1 MKKNFLLLSILIVYS
16 LASFA
21 QGSALTRKLVNGKF
35 GWGYPSLTKKD
46 GMGYPLVETL
56 AIPAIYDNTSPVTFA
71 DEYENLVAVELNGKW
86 GFIDATGATKLP
98 FKYDEAAFFYEG
110 LAPVKLNG
118 KCGFID
124 KTGKIVLPLKY
135 DDATSFKDGLAYVEL
150 GGKVGFINK
159 KGEVVVPI
167 KYDISSEATYR
178 KCSHCGGV
186 IYNFENGKCPV
197 VLNGKCGSV
206 DMKGNFTACADLPEV
221 IKDSITYSGRLNTN
235 KDLWNGNAGVHILCS
250 CEPKTDVM
258 SVTVNGKTDYANLY
272 ADNKIMNVAIDPKWK
287 PGQVVNIKI
296 VYKKGSTF
304 KFSGKQGVDFTN
316 GEILV
321 AETPDPRAANALDS
335 TIFSGTINAR
345 MMAIIQSS
353 DGAQDIKKV
362 TVNDMDITAKLIHG
376 QRQII
381 NFGVYKFK
389 KGQDVTIK
397 VVHLKGTTV
406 KMLDPKGLD

>member
-1 MKKNFLLLSILIVYS
+1 MKKKFFILIVVMLYS
-16 LASFA
+16 AMSFA
-21 QGSALTRKLVNGKF
+21 QDYGLTRVKVNGWYGF
-35 GWGYPSLTKKD
+35 GYSSTTKKD

-56 AIPAIYDNTSPVTFA
+56 AIPAIYGNTTNLHFVS
-71 DEYENLVAVELNGKW
+71 ECENLVGVEHNGKW
-86 GFIDATGATKLP
+86 GYIDATGATKIP
-98 FKYDEAAFFYEG
+98 FIYDDAHEFREG
-110 LAPVKLNG
+110 LAPVAVNFKYGCIDKNG
-118 KCGFID
+118 KM
-124 KTGKIVLPLKY
+124 VLPLKY
-135 DDATSFKDGLAYVEL
+135 DEISGFSDGISYVEL

-159 KGEVVVPI
+159 KGDVIVPI
-167 KYDISSEATYR
+167 KYDKGSDELYR
-178 KCSHCGGV
+178 KCQHCGSYYSFKDGKAVV
-186 IYNFENGKCPV
+186 I
-197 VLNGKCGSV
+197 LNGKCGVV
-206 DMKGNFTACADLPEV
+206 DMKGNFIPCADLPE
-221 IKDSITYSGRLNTN
+221 IPKDSVTFSGRLNTN

-272 ADNKIMNVAIDPKWK
+272 ADNKIMNVSIDPKWK

-321 AETPDPRAANALDS
+321 AETPDTKSAVALDS

-345 MMAIIQSS
+345 MMAMIQSS

-362 TVNDMDITAKLIHG
+362 TINDMDITTKLSHG
-376 QRQII
+376 QRQVI